1 MQVRALCGQALL
13 IKIGGLQMLVDTPLD
28 FVGLLGLT
36 PRCLHTSSQ
45 VQTLSYDSALYET
58 VDSEALDV
66 VMVSNIHTVQGLPM
80 LFPHCHARVLMTDPV
95 AKLGRAVCEEL
106 ISLDEEMRLRSL
118 EKSKLYGQA
127 ELAQA
132 WRQVQELSFGQV
144 IRINEVE
151 IRALSA
157 GHSLGSANWLITW
170 GDFKTAV
177 ISHSCMDANRYPA
190 EFDQA
195 ALRADL
201 LLFSPRLQPVIL
213 PFHIQAKALYEALLE
228 VCRSNNMQS
237 VVLIPLNPWLFLD
250 LQSRLVSVSAAFHLP
265 IYCVSQTVKAFCA
278 CAAGSTEWLNQD
290 LKHKSYGP
298 HSAFPFEAAIES
310 KSLRI
315 YQDLKESFGS
325 EFKEPCIV
333 LVTHSSLRLGEA
345 EYILSYLANQGK
357 AAHSIFFID
366 ADHPMEPCIAPYRAA
381 NWTRKLKLTQSDL
394 RIGLTVQD
402 TRELITKSVAGQ
414 CVLPVC
420 FQIPLDQI
428 AGKILTYYSSD
439 DPVTLLRSSPTGI
452 VVRSSA
458 SISGVVFGTVNYRD
472 YAYTVDLIS
481 VADLLRDGLVQ
492 LGVSAEVEERGDLVI
507 VRAQEGRAELSP
519 RGITLRAQSPD
530 FRKVLLRL
538 VRRLPRND

>member
-1 MQVRALCGQALL
+1 ML
-13 IKIGGLQMLVDTPLD
+13 IDTPLD

-45 VQTLSYDSALYET
+45 VQTLNYDSALYET
-58 VDSEALDV
+58 VDLEALDV
-66 VMVSNIHTVQGLPM
+66 IMVSNIHTVQGLPM
-80 LFPHCHARVLMTDPV
+80 LFPQCHARVLMTDPV
-95 AKLGRAVCEEL
+95 TKLGKAICEEL
-106 ISLDEEMRLRSL
+106 ISLDEEMRMRSL
-118 EKSKLYGQA
+118 EKSKLYGHA

-132 WRQVQELSFGQV
+132 WRQVQALSYGQV
-144 IRINEVE
+144 VRINEVE
-151 IRALSA
+151 IRPLSA

-170 GDFKTAV
+170 GDFKAAV
-177 ISHSCMDANRYPA
+177 ISHSCMDASRYPA
-190 EFDQA
+190 EFDLS
-195 ALRADL
+195 ALRADV
-201 LLFSPRLQPVIL
+201 LLFSPRLQPSIL
-213 PFHIQAKALYEALLE
+213 PFNIQAKALYEALLE
-228 VCRSNNMQS
+228 VCRANSMQS

-290 LKHKSYGP
+290 LKLKSYGP

-325 EFKEPCIV
+325 EFKEPCIA

-357 AAHSIFFID
+357 ASHSLFFVD
-366 ADHPMEPCIAPYRAA
+366 AEHQMEPCIAPYRAA

-394 RIGLTVQD
+394 RVCLTVQD
-402 TRELITKSVAGQ
+402 TRELIMKSAAAQ
-414 CVLPVC
+414 SVLPLC
-420 FQIPLDQI
+420 FKTPLDQI
-428 AGKILTYYSSD
+428 PGKTLTYYNGD
-439 DPVTLLRSSPTGI
+439 DPVTLLRSSPTSV
-452 VVRSSA
+452 VVRSLA
-458 SISGVVFGTVNYRD
+458 ALSGVVFGTVNYRD

-481 VADLLRDGLVQ
+481 AADLLRDGLVG
-492 LGVSAEVEERGDLVI
+492 LGVSAEVEEHGELVV

-519 RGITLRAQSPD
+519 RGITLRAQSAD